1 MDFLDVLKFTATL
14 GFVLSLI
21 GGCAFLANRF
31 NLLSNLGRRAGDSR
45 LSIRE
50 SLTLDAKHRL
60 MIVASGDREHVL
72 LLGPSGDLVVET
84 RQAVP
89 SDSGISADS
98 NQTIVPLLKESRT

>member
-1 MDFLDVLKFTATL
+1 MDFLDVLKFTAAL

-21 GGCAFLANRF
+21 GGCAYLASRL

-50 SLTLDAKHRL
+50 SLTLDPKHRL
-60 MIVASGDREHVL
+60 MIVASGEREHVL

-84 RQAVP
+84 RQAAP
-89 SDSGISADS
+89 SGSGVSGEPD
-98 NQTIVPLLKESRT
+98 QTIVPLLKESRT